1 MSEHTEE
8 NNEKNNEK
16 NTDSNEDLDLTTI
29 DETSPIHAKT
39 QETSQEEKSKNPSDY
54 DASGID
60 VLEGLESC
68 SNSTCHVHRFYW
80 STRITSFG
88 I

>member
-29 DETSPIHAKT
+29 DETSPIHAKA
-39 QETSQEEKSKNPSDY
+39 QETSQKNPK
-54 DASGID
+54 ILPIMMQ
-60 VLEGLESC
+60 VV
-68 SNSTCHVHRFYW
+68 STYW
-80 STRITSFG
+80 KV
-88 I
+88 